1 MDCLVSREGKHSP
14 TRPPVI
20 TSLWWQQTV
29 LDLLHP
35 NYIPHSVYSKP
46 TRSQGCVRTSF
57 NHNSQ
62 QIQTI
67 LQSKFHQWRGS
78 LSTVMSRQPALAPAR
93 FEIHSLSA
101 TTCFSAIFETN
112 PPLLPSLIATLN
124 QPPAWIKVEECC
136 KRQYNFSKGS
146 KLNRINKSY
155 NKNGCLTHNRH
166 TV

>member
-1 MDCLVSREGKHSP
+1 MNLRTVIWEIFLAYMDCLVGREGKHSP

-35 NYIPHSVYSKP
+35 NYIPHLVYSKP

-78 LSTVMSRQPALAPAR
+78 LSTVMSRQPALASAR
-93 FEIHSLSA
+93 FEIH
-101 TTCFSAIFETN
+101 TTVCYNLLLCHFWDEPSTSSFTN
-112 PPLLPSLIATLN
+112 SHSEPTA
-124 QPPAWIKVEECC
+124 
-136 KRQYNFSKGS
+136 GM
-146 KLNRINKSY
+146 NKSGR
-155 NKNGCLTHNRH
+155 KLQKAI
-166 TV
+166 

>member
-1 MDCLVSREGKHSP
+1 MNLWTVIWEIFLAYMDCLVSREGKHSP

-20 TSLWWQQTV
+20 TSLRWQQTV

-35 NYIPHSVYSKP
+35 NYIPHLVYSKP

-78 LSTVMSRQPALAPAR
+78 YLQWCQDSLPLLLQGLKY
-93 FEIHSLSA
+93 IQLSA

-124 QPPAWIKVEECC
+124 QPPAWIKVEENC
-136 KRQYNFSKGS
+136 KRQYSF
-146 KLNRINKSY
+146 
-155 NKNGCLTHNRH
+155 
-166 TV
+166 